1 MVNIFHVSAL
11 ALLLAG
17 ATGVASAQDRGHD
30 APHLRQPMPE
40 RWTFTQEVTQTL
52 PSDDPW
58 WKTFGDPTLD
68 SLISMG
74 IDNNYNVS
82 QALHRREIARQ
93 AIRQAQSGYY
103 PTVGVSAGYTRS
115 HTGRSIDTD
124 AFSAGANFN
133 WEVDV
138 FGRITSQVKSK
149 RAAYDASRAEYVATM
164 VSITADIATYYVN
177 YLVLQNEIA
186 VAHEHID
193 YQKRVVEIAEARHEA
208 GLVSKLDVA
217 QAKTVLYSTQ
227 ATLPALQAKSAQTL
241 NALATLLGVYASDLA
256 PAIKPDAKLPSYQ
269 QIIPAGVPANL
280 LRRRPD
286 IAQAE
291 AQLAQDAAAIGI
303 AKKDF
308 LPTLTLQGTLG
319 WGSDKIGGM
328 FDSNHFTYSIAPT
341 LSWTL
346 FDGFSRKAAVAQA
359 KEQMMAGI
367 DAYNLTVMTAYTEVE
382 NAMTSYNAAVES
394 LELDR
399 AVFQQS
405 HEAFSLAMDQYKEG
419 LSAFTNVVNAQI
431 DWLNCA
437 NSLVSAHG
445 DALIALIDL
454 YKALGGSPSEVN

>member
-1 MVNIFHVSAL
+1 MANILHVSAL

-17 ATGVASAQDRGHD
+17 ATGVISAQDRSHD
-30 APHLRQPMPE
+30 ATHLRRPMPE
-40 RWTFTQEVTQTL
+40 RWTFSQEVTQTL

-58 WKTFGDPTLD
+58 WKTFDDATLD

-82 QALHRREIARQ
+82 QALHRREIARL

-103 PTVGVSAGYTRS
+103 PTLGVSAGYTRS
-115 HTGRSIDTD
+115 HSGREIDTN
-124 AFSAGANFN
+124 AFTAGATLN

-149 RAAYDASRAEYVATM
+149 RAAYNASRAEYVATM
-164 VSITADIATYYVN
+164 VSITSDIATYYIN
-177 YLVLQNEIA
+177 YLVLRNEIA
-186 VAHEHID
+186 VTREHIQS
-193 YQKRVVEIAEARHEA
+193 QKRVVEIAEARHEA

-227 ATLPALQAKSAQTL
+227 ATLPALQAKATQTL
-241 NALATLLGVYASDLA
+241 NALATLLGVYASDIA
-256 PAIKPDAKLPSYQ
+256 PMIKDDAKLPSYQ
-269 QIIPAGVPANL
+269 QILPVGIPANL

-286 IAQAE
+286 IAEAE
-291 AQLAQDAAAIGI
+291 AQMAQDAAAIGI

-308 LPTLTLQGTLG
+308 LPVLSLSGSVG
-319 WGSDKIGGM
+319 WGGDKVNGM
-328 FDSNHFTYSIAPT
+328 FDSDHFTYSIAPT
-341 LSWTL
+341 LSWTI
-346 FDGFSRKAAVAQA
+346 FDGFSRKYALAQA
-359 KEQMMAGI
+359 KEQMMTSI

-394 LELDR
+394 YDLDN

-405 HEAFSLAMDQYKEG
+405 HEAFELAMDQYKEG
-419 LSAFTNVVNAQI
+419 LAAFTNVVNAQI

-437 NSLVSAHG
+437 NSLVEARG

-454 YKALGGSPSEVN
+454 YKALGGSPNEIN

>member
-1 MVNIFHVSAL
+1 MANILHVSAF

-17 ATGVASAQDRGHD
+17 ATGVISAQDRSHD
-30 APHLRQPMPE
+30 ATHLRQPMPE
-40 RWTFTQEVTQTL
+40 RWTFSQEVTQTL

-58 WKTFGDPTLD
+58 WKTFDDATLD

-82 QALHRREIARQ
+82 QARHRREIARL

-103 PTVGVSAGYTRS
+103 PTLGVSAGYTRS
-115 HTGRSIDTD
+115 HDGRGDD
-124 AFSAGANFN
+124 RNAFTAGASLN
-133 WEVDV
+133 WEVDL

-164 VSITADIATYYVN
+164 VSITSDIATYYIN
-177 YLVLQNEIA
+177 YLVLRNEIA
-186 VAHEHID
+186 VTREHIQS
-193 YQKRVVEIAEARHEA
+193 QKRVVEIAEARHEA

-227 ATLPALQAKSAQTL
+227 ATLPGLQAKASQTL
-241 NALATLLGVYASDLA
+241 NALATLLGVYASDIA
-256 PAIKPDAKLPSYQ
+256 PMIKDDAKLPSYQ
-269 QIIPAGVPANL
+269 QILPAGVPANL

-286 IAQAE
+286 IAEAE

-308 LPTLTLQGTLG
+308 LPVLTLQGTVG
-319 WGSDKIGGM
+319 WGNDKVNGM

-341 LSWTL
+341 LSWTV
-346 FDGFSRKAAVAQA
+346 FDGFSRKYALAQA
-359 KEQMMAGI
+359 KEQMMSGI

-394 LELDR
+394 YDLDN
-399 AVFQQS
+399 AVFKQS
-405 HEAFSLAMDQYKEG
+405 HEAFELAMDQYKEG
-419 LSAFTNVVNAQI
+419 LAAFTNVVNAQI

-437 NSLVSAHG
+437 NSLVVARG

-454 YKALGGSPSEVN
+454 YKALGGSPNEVY

>member
-1 MVNIFHVSAL
+1 MANILHVSAL

-17 ATGVASAQDRGHD
+17 ATGVISAQDRSHD
-30 APHLRQPMPE
+30 ATHLRQPMPE
-40 RWTFTQEVTQTL
+40 RWTFSQEVTQTL

-58 WKTFGDPTLD
+58 WKTFDDATLD

-82 QALHRREIARQ
+82 QALHRREIARL

-103 PTVGVSAGYTRS
+103 PTLGVSAGYTRS
-115 HTGRSIDTD
+115 HSGREIDTN
-124 AFSAGANFN
+124 AFTAGATLN

-149 RAAYDASRAEYVATM
+149 RAAYNASRAEYVATM
-164 VSITADIATYYVN
+164 VSITSDIATYYIN
-177 YLVLQNEIA
+177 YLVLRNEIA
-186 VAHEHID
+186 VTREHIQS
-193 YQKRVVEIAEARHEA
+193 QKRVVEIAEARHEA

-227 ATLPALQAKSAQTL
+227 ATLPALQAKATQTL
-241 NALATLLGVYASDLA
+241 NALATLLGVYASDIA
-256 PAIKPDAKLPSYQ
+256 PMIKDDAKLPSYQ
-269 QIIPAGVPANL
+269 QILPVGIPANL

-286 IAQAE
+286 IAEAE
-291 AQLAQDAAAIGI
+291 AQMAQDAAAIGI

-308 LPTLTLQGTLG
+308 LPVLSLSGSVG
-319 WGSDKIGGM
+319 WGGDKVNGM
-328 FDSNHFTYSIAPT
+328 FDSDHFTYSIAPT
-341 LSWTL
+341 LSWTI
-346 FDGFSRKAAVAQA
+346 FDGFSRKYALAQA
-359 KEQMMAGI
+359 KEQMMTSI

-394 LELDR
+394 YDLDN

-405 HEAFSLAMDQYKEG
+405 HEAFELAMDQYKEG
-419 LSAFTNVVNAQI
+419 LAAFTNVVNAQI

-437 NSLVSAHG
+437 NSLVEARG

-454 YKALGGSPSEVN
+454 YKALGGSPNEIN

>member
-1 MVNIFHVSAL
+1 MANILHVSAL

-17 ATGVASAQDRGHD
+17 ATGVISAQDRSHD
-30 APHLRQPMPE
+30 ATHLRQPMPE
-40 RWTFTQEVTQTL
+40 RWTFSQEVTQTL

-58 WKTFGDPTLD
+58 WKTFDDATLD

-82 QALHRREIARQ
+82 QALHRREIARL

-103 PTVGVSAGYTRS
+103 PTLGVSAGYTRS
-115 HTGRSIDTD
+115 HSGREIDTN
-124 AFSAGANFN
+124 AFTAGATLN

-149 RAAYDASRAEYVATM
+149 RAAYNASRAEYVATM
-164 VSITADIATYYVN
+164 VSITSDIATYYIN
-177 YLVLQNEIA
+177 YLVLRNEIA
-186 VAHEHID
+186 VTREHIQS
-193 YQKRVVEIAEARHEA
+193 QKRVVEIAEARHEA

-227 ATLPALQAKSAQTL
+227 ATLPALQAKATQTL
-241 NALATLLGVYASDLA
+241 NALATLLGVYASDIA
-256 PAIKPDAKLPSYQ
+256 PMIKDDAKLPSYQ
-269 QIIPAGVPANL
+269 QILPVGIPANL

-286 IAQAE
+286 IAEAE
-291 AQLAQDAAAIGI
+291 AQMAQDAAAIGI

-308 LPTLTLQGTLG
+308 LPVLSLSGSVG
-319 WGSDKIGGM
+319 WGGDKVNGM
-328 FDSNHFTYSIAPT
+328 FDSDHFTYSIAPT
-341 LSWTL
+341 LSWTI
-346 FDGFSRKAAVAQA
+346 FDGFSRKYALAQA
-359 KEQMMAGI
+359 KEQMMTSI

-394 LELDR
+394 YDLDN

-405 HEAFSLAMDQYKEG
+405 HEAFELAMDQYKEG
-419 LSAFTNVVNAQI
+419 LAAFTNVVNAQI

-437 NSLVSAHG
+437 NSLVEARG

-454 YKALGGSPSEVN
+454 YKALGGSPNEVN

>member
-1 MVNIFHVSAL
+1 MANIIHVSAL

-30 APHLRQPMPE
+30 APHLCQPMPE

-115 HTGRSIDTD
+115 HTGRSIDSD

-177 YLVLQNEIA
+177 YLVLQNKIA

-227 ATLPALQAKSAQTL
+227 ATLPALQAKSSQTL

-269 QIIPAGVPANL
+269 QIIPVGVPANL

-319 WGSDKIGGM
+319 WGSDRIGGM

>member
-1 MVNIFHVSAL
+1 MANILHVSAL

-17 ATGVASAQDRGHD
+17 ATGVISAQDRSHD
-30 APHLRQPMPE
+30 ATHLRQPMPE
-40 RWTFTQEVTQTL
+40 RWTFSQEVTQTL

-58 WKTFGDPTLD
+58 WKTFDDATLD

-82 QALHRREIARQ
+82 QALHRREIARL

-103 PTVGVSAGYTRS
+103 PTLGVSAGYTRS
-115 HTGRSIDTD
+115 HSGREIGTN
-124 AFSAGANFN
+124 AFTAGATLN

-149 RAAYDASRAEYVATM
+149 RAAYNASRAEYVATM
-164 VSITADIATYYVN
+164 VSITSDIATYYIN
-177 YLVLQNEIA
+177 YLVLRNEIA
-186 VAHEHID
+186 VTREHIQS
-193 YQKRVVEIAEARHEA
+193 QKRVVEIAEARHEA

-227 ATLPALQAKSAQTL
+227 ATLPALQAKATQTL
-241 NALATLLGVYASDLA
+241 NALATLLGVYASDIA
-256 PAIKPDAKLPSYQ
+256 PMIKDDAKLPSYQ
-269 QIIPAGVPANL
+269 QILPVGIPANL

-286 IAQAE
+286 IAEAE
-291 AQLAQDAAAIGI
+291 AQMAQDAAAIGI

-308 LPTLTLQGTLG
+308 LPVLSLSGSVG
-319 WGSDKIGGM
+319 WGGDKVNGM
-328 FDSNHFTYSIAPT
+328 FDSDHFTYSIAPT
-341 LSWTL
+341 LSWTI
-346 FDGFSRKAAVAQA
+346 FDGFSRKYALAQA
-359 KEQMMAGI
+359 KEQMMTSI

-394 LELDR
+394 YDLDN

-405 HEAFSLAMDQYKEG
+405 HEAFELAMDQYKEG
-419 LSAFTNVVNAQI
+419 LAAFTNVVNAQI

-437 NSLVSAHG
+437 NSLVEARG
-445 DALIALIDL
+445 DAIIALIDL
-454 YKALGGSPSEVN
+454 YKALGGSPNEVN